1 MGQIELVPS
10 LISYGIIL
18 ASILVLACLVIW
30 CGRKI
35 SVVATFLL
43 YCILAY
49 SMFLLGNSGFFE
61 SSELGAVIDESYI
74 NIAGPFF
81 AIYNAFKDVILG
93 LINIFSGD
101 IEATNEFLNNTVFIY
116 SLHGGLLLIFLIF
129 FRRKKK
135 VKIDRS
141 IYAD

>member
-1 MGQIELVPS
+1 
-10 LISYGIIL
+10 
-18 ASILVLACLVIW
+18 
-30 CGRKI
+30 
-35 SVVATFLL
+35 
-43 YCILAY
+43 
-49 SMFLLGNSGFFE
+49 MFLLGNSGFFE